1 MPTEIYAA
9 ILGALMGAW
18 ITYRFALGL
27 TEKQF
32 NNSRTLADRE
42 AVRSSVAKFRAAFA
56 PALAEIYL
64 ARHHGPHDTPVVG
77 DILKKSLL
85 AHAYAIEE
93 FRPFASDG
101 AAYQEAWEEYRKTV
115 RQDNW
120 AIDSAE
126 WETDEETWSVP
137 EGKINAIL
145 QFAKI

>member
-18 ITYRFALGL
+18 ITYRFASGL

-32 NNSRTLADRE
+32 NNTRVLADRE
-42 AVRSSVAKFRAAFA
+42 AARVSAAKFRAAFA

-64 ARHHGPHDTPVVG
+64 ARHHSPHGTPVVG

-85 AHAYAIEE
+85 AYASAIDE

-101 AAYQEAWEEYRKTV
+101 AAYQEAWEEYRKAV
-115 RQDNW
+115 WQDNSV
-120 AIDSAE
+120 IDSAE
-126 WETDEETWSVP
+126 WETDAETWSII
-137 EGKINAIL
+137 EGKINVIL